1 MTRDEYL
8 EQMQNRPDWKPG
20 WEAISDHFTLLYGE
34 NAFQYVDAASL
45 FGGYEH
51 IDGFGVVASP
61 KGYMHIVTSG
71 LTNIRANED
80 AFGNIVSGW
89 GYEITVKWPGSSID
103 DCLDAFKLLSRL
115 AAYAQ
120 VKKVRWYNYQAFS
133 LSRLRPVPEIRTDS
147 FAGVLFT
154 EDTLL
159 PAIDTVNGRVE
170 FLQIVNVTAAEMKRL
185 RSYRHL
191 TRQLAFNL
199 SKENPDLQM
208 ALTRTTDCLTD

>member
-1 MTRDEYL
+1 MTLNEYL
-8 EQMQNRPDWKPG
+8 DRMHGQPEWKPG
-20 WEAISDHFTLLYGE
+20 CEAISEQFAKLYGKGV
-34 NAFQYVDAASL
+34 FQYVEAASL
-45 FGGYEH
+45 FDGYDH
-51 IDGFGVVASP
+51 IDGFGVAASP

-80 AFGNIVSGW
+80 AFGNTVSGW
-89 GYEITVKWPGSSID
+89 GYEITVKWSGNSIE
-103 DCLDAFKLLSRL
+103 DCLDAFKLLGRL
-115 AAYAQ
+115 VSYAQ
-120 VKKVRWYNYQAFS
+120 VKRVRWHNYQAFS

-170 FLQIVNVTAAEMKRL
+170 FLQIVNITAAEMKRL
-185 RSYRHL
+185 RSFRYL

-199 SKENPDLQM
+199 SKDNRDLQM
-208 ALTRTTDCLTD
+208 EPARTTDCLAD